1 MHVIKKSWFR
11 KIRTGNWFSY
21 RYYWFVFL
29 AFIVSSIS
37 IYYFLFKRN
46 QIETCETQSLEI
58 IGSINSAFESCCK
71 CGTPEEGLHF
81 PADYLIITYQFSS
94 LGGKD
99 LDTRTGISSPINA
112 GPLGYCD
119 RGTFGDPYIFWSG
132 DNTGTGVESC
142 MIDLTKF
149 NANDV
154 IQINC
159 SGLWWS
165 LRNNGD
171 MSLDI
176 KAYEGGTMSL
186 HGYQFVNTG
195 GQQSAETSFSGN
207 VHASG
212 GRCESMESIGTITYN
227 KRNKTLQFDPI
238 NSLQTP

>member
-1 MHVIKKSWFR
+1 MHVSKKHWYK
-11 KIRTGNWFSY
+11 KIRSGNWFSF
-21 RYYWFVFL
+21 RYYWFVLTCFL
-29 AFIVSSIS
+29 LCSGIIAYLFI
-37 IYYFLFKRN
+37 
-46 QIETCETQSLEI
+46 TQKTTPSCNTSALNI
-58 IGSINSAFESCCK
+58 LKDVNTAFESCCK

-94 LGGKD
+94 LGGRD
-99 LDTRTGISSPINA
+99 LDTRTGISSPLNV

-119 RGTFGDPYIFWSG
+119 QGTSGDSYIFWSG